1 MKDSG
6 LSVAVTV
13 KVGSAALTLEM
24 QKKEAEK
31 PTFKIEAKNDD
42 VKYIECK
49 KDKQTCEAWLL
60 LSLFFGGKRE
70 NCKIN
75 NQKRSLVF

>member
-31 PTFKIEAKNDD
+31 TTFKIEAKNDD
-42 VKYIECK
+42 VNFIECK
-49 KDKQTCEAWLL
+49 KDK
-60 LSLFFGGKRE
+60 
-70 NCKIN
+70 
-75 NQKRSLVF
+75 

>member
-13 KVGSAALTLEM
+13 KVGSAALTIEM

-31 PTFKIEAKNDD
+31 PIFKIEAKND
-42 VKYIECK
+42 VPYIECK
-49 KDKQTCEAWLL
+49 K
-60 LSLFFGGKRE
+60 
-70 NCKIN
+70 
-75 NQKRSLVF
+75 